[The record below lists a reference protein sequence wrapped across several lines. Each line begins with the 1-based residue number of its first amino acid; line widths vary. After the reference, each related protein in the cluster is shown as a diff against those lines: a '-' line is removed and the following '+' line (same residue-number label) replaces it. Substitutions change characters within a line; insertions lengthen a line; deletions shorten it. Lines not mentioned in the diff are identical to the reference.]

1 MIRLAIL
8 ISGRGSNMLHLA
20 DAIENYKIDA
30 NIALVISNK
39 DCDGIAL
46 AAARGFA
53 TKVLK
58 QSDFDNRLTHDA
70 AIASAIEDSH
80 ADYVFLAGYM
90 AILGAV
96 FVDQFAGKL
105 INIHPSLLP
114 AFKGLDTHQRAIDA
128 GVKTHGVS
136 IHLVN
141 TALDDGPLILQASLA
156 VAETDTAKT
165 LADRVL
171 KLEHQIYSFVLF
183 SLATQ
188 NVTLFPDGV
197 TWHAKTLAA
206 APAEM
211 QNILAPCVIWPE
223 RDLAGV

>member
-8 ISGRGSNMLHLA
+8 ISGRGSNMLCLA

-30 NIALVISNK
+30 AIVLVISNK
-39 DCDGIAL
+39 DCGGIAL
-46 AAARGFA
+46 AAARGLA
-53 TKVLK
+53 TKVVK
-58 QSDFDNRLTHDA
+58 RSDFDNRLAHDA
-70 AIASAIEDSH
+70 AIASAIEDYR

-90 AILGAV
+90 AILGPV

-114 AFKGLDTHQRAIDA
+114 AFKGLDTHQRAINA

-141 TALDDGPLILQASLA
+141 AALDDGLLILQASLA
-156 VAETDTAKT
+156 VAETDTAKV
-165 LADRVL
+165 LASRVRQ
-171 KLEHQIYSFVLF
+171 LEHQIYPFVLH
-183 SLATQ
+183 SLAAQ
-188 NVTLFPDGV
+188 NVTLLPDRV
-197 TWHAKTLAA
+197 IWHLASLAA

-211 QNILAPCVIWPE
+211 QNVLAPHVIWPDGSSH
-223 RDLAGV
+223 R

>member
-8 ISGRGSNMLHLA
+8 ISGRGSNMLSLA
-20 DAIENYKIDA
+20 DAIENCKIDA
-30 NIALVISNK
+30 TIALVISNK
-39 DCDGIAL
+39 DCDGITL

-53 TKVLK
+53 TEVVKR
-58 QSDFDNRLTHDA
+58 SDFDNRLAHDA
-70 AIASAIEDSH
+70 AIASAIEDYN

-90 AILGAV
+90 AILGPV

-136 IHLVN
+136 IHMVN
-141 TALDDGPLILQASLA
+141 AALDDGPMILQMSLA
-156 VAETDTAKT
+156 VLETDTAKT

-171 KLEHQIYSFVLF
+171 QLEHQIYSFVLF
-183 SLATQ
+183 SLAAQ
-188 NVTLFPDGV
+188 NVTLFPDRV
-197 TWHAKTLAA
+197 VWHSTTLAS

-211 QNILAPCVIWPE
+211 QNVLASCVIWPKV
-223 RDLAGV
+223 LLH

>member
-30 NIALVISNK
+30 TIALVISNK

-46 AAARGFA
+46 AAAQGIA
-53 TKVLK
+53 TKVMK
-58 QSDFDNRLTHDA
+58 RSNFDNSLAHDA
-70 AIASAIEDSH
+70 AIASTIEDCH
-80 ADYVFLAGYM
+80 VDYVFLAGYM
-90 AILGAV
+90 AILGSV

-114 AFKGLDTHQRAIDA
+114 AFKGLYTHQRAIDA

-141 TALDDGPLILQASLA
+141 AALDDGPLILQASL
-156 VAETDTAKT
+156 VVTETDTAKV
-165 LADRVL
+165 LAGRVL
-171 KLEHQIYSFVLF
+171 QLEHQIYPFVLL
-183 SLATQ
+183 SLAAQ
-188 NVTLFPDGV
+188 IVTLLPDGV
-197 TWHAKTLAA
+197 IWHAKTLAA
-206 APAEM
+206 APAEI
-211 QNILAPCVIWPE
+211 QNVLAPCVIWP
-223 RDLAGV
+223 DGSSHQ

>member
-8 ISGRGSNMLHLA
+8 ISGRGSNMLCLA

-30 NIALVISNK
+30 SIALVISNK
-39 DCDGIAL
+39 NCDGIAL
-46 AAARGFA
+46 AAARGLA
-53 TKVLK
+53 TKVVK
-58 QSDFDNRLTHDA
+58 QSDFDNRLAHDA
-70 AIASAIEDSH
+70 AIASAIEDCH

-90 AILGAV
+90 AILGSV

-141 TALDDGPLILQASLA
+141 AALDDGPLILQASLA
-156 VAETDTAKT
+156 VADTDTAKI
-165 LADRVL
+165 LAGRVL
-171 KLEHQIYSFVLF
+171 QLEHQIYPFVLI
-183 SLATQ
+183 SLAAQ
-188 NVTLFPDGV
+188 NVTLLSNGV
-197 TWHAKTLAA
+197 IWHVTTLAG
-206 APAEM
+206 APADM
-211 QNILAPCVIWPE
+211 QINLAPCVIWPDGSLH
-223 RDLAGV
+223 R

>member
-8 ISGRGSNMLHLA
+8 ISGRGSNMLRLA
-20 DAIENYKIDA
+20 DAIEKYQITA
-30 NIALVISNK
+30 TIALVISNK

-46 AAARGFA
+46 AAAQGLA
-53 TKVLK
+53 TKVVK
-58 QSDFDNRLTHDA
+58 RSEFNNRLSHDA
-70 AIASAIEDSH
+70 AIASAIEDCD

-90 AILGAV
+90 AILGSV

-136 IHLVN
+136 IHLIN
-141 TALDDGPLILQASLA
+141 ASLDDGPLILQASLA
-156 VAETDTAKT
+156 VAETDTAKV
-165 LADRVL
+165 LAGRVL
-171 KLEHQIYSFVLF
+171 QLEHQIYPFVLH
-183 SLATQ
+183 SLAAQ
-188 NVTLFPDGV
+188 NVTLLPDGV
-197 TWHAKTLAA
+197 IWHVTTLVA

-211 QNILAPCVIWPE
+211 QNVLAPCVIWPDGSSH
-223 RDLAGV
+223 R